1 MSFDG
6 LNGSVTQNEIN
17 SFISFLGQLSRIPKT
32 ALNNSIADRSAGQD
46 VEALGLMYEVT
57 QNPQMLD
64 IMINYS
70 DTFLSLQNN
79 PENGRILWTGKRELV
94 WCTKP
99 ENGSS
104 TGYAGSE
111 GLDTVGHIAYTA
123 YHILKTP
130 CLWYENVTDND
141 PYKYGVT
148 YLDRAYKYVTEMD
161 KIIDTYYLKY
171 FIRENDS
178 RIYNPNYTAWK
189 TLNELSPNSAMPWN
203 RQQMMAN
210 GFLRMAECHEIIGD
224 NETRVDKYFNIIQVS
239 INWMIS
245 EFRPVKSKNGK
256 DAYYW
261 TYSEGSKSPEHINI
275 HGLYDIWGMYRAWQR
290 KDKLNV
296 SSDVMVK
303 LANTMMYTINIG
315 DYKISKYIDGTTPN
329 DHYGA
334 GILFGPWVFYA
345 EFIPDWYEF
354 FVNLNINRIK
364 SGPGYMGALLWV
376 KNARASGTFPNS
388 TQNASGITSTSSQA
402 WILPRY
408 ELLSL
413 ILVFNIVFYSS
424 L

>member
-6 LNGSVTQNEIN
+6 PNGPVTQNEIN
-17 SFISFLGQLSRIPKT
+17 SFISFLGQPSRIPKT
-32 ALNNSIADRSAGQD
+32 ALHNKIADRSPGQD
-46 VEALGLMYEVT
+46 VEALGLMYEVIQT
-57 QNPQMLD
+57 PQILD
-64 IMINYS
+64 IMISYS
-70 DTFLSLQNN
+70 DTFLSLRNN
-79 PENGRILWTGKRELV
+79 PENGRILWTGKREHV

-99 ENGSS
+99 ENGSGA
-104 TGYAGSE
+104 GYAGSE

-141 PYKYGVT
+141 PFKYGMT

-161 KIIDTYYLKY
+161 KTIDTYYLKY

-178 RIYNPNYTAWK
+178 RIYNPNYTAWE
-189 TLNELSPNSAMPWN
+189 TVNDLPPNSAMPWN
-203 RQQMMAN
+203 RQQMMTN

-224 NETRVDKYFNIIQVS
+224 NETRVNKYFNIIQVS

-261 TYSEGSKSPEHINI
+261 SYSEGLKYPERIGI
-275 HGLYDIWGMYRAWQR
+275 HALYDIWGMYRAWQR
-290 KDKLNV
+290 KDKLNI

-303 LANTMMYTINIG
+303 LANTMMYIINIG
-315 DYKISKYIDGTTPN
+315 DYKISKFIDGTSPN
-329 DHYGA
+329 NVTA
-334 GILFGPWVFYA
+334 GTLFGPWAFYA

-364 SGPGYMGALLWV
+364 SGPEYMGALLWV

-388 TQNASGITSTSSQA
+388 TQNASGTTSTSSQT
-402 WILPRY
+402 WTLPGN

-413 ILVFNIVFYSS
+413 ILVFYFVFYAS